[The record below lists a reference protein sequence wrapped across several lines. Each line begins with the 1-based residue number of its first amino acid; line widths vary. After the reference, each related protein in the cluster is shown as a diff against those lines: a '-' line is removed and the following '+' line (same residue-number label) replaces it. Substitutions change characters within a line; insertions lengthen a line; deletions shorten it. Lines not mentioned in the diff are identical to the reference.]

1 MNHTY
6 KGIIFLSLA
15 LIVAVFASPSRTAI
29 DDPYVIPTPKMVSL
43 SIESIDVHAP
53 IEEVGLS
60 GTAMAVPED
69 PSAIGWYKHGVSPGN
84 SGSAVMAGHVNWN
97 GGLAGVFV
105 DLHLMNRGDIITVHY
120 EDTSQVS
127 FMVHNIQR
135 YPLDHDTRDV
145 FIADD
150 TMSHLNLIT
159 CDGDW
164 DTTMDTHELRLVVF
178 STKI

>member
-1 MNHTY
+1 
-6 KGIIFLSLA
+6 
-15 LIVAVFASPSRTAI
+15 
-29 DDPYVIPTPKMVSL
+29 
-43 SIESIDVHAP
+43 
-53 IEEVGLS
+53 
-60 GTAMAVPED
+60 
-69 PSAIGWYKHGVSPGN
+69 
-84 SGSAVMAGHVNWN
+84 MAGHVNWN